1 MKKMNRLIL
10 MSILCCFFPMI
21 LGLFYYPSLPDR
33 MAIHFNFQNVP
44 DNWYPKFI
52 VLFILP
58 LILLI
63 AHVFCLYCT
72 FKDTKNV
79 ENQVMIHIVIW
90 ITPVLSNALSM
101 ILIAYALG
109 KIINISFFIRFL
121 IALLFIILGNYLPK
135 SRVSNTIGIRLPWT
149 VNNPEVWRK
158 THRMAGYLWL
168 IGGLVLLCT
177 LPFDSGVL
185 FIILVFTMVII
196 PMGYSYYL
204 AHK

>member
-21 LGLFYYPSLPDR
+21 LGLIYYPSLPDK
-33 MAIHFNFQNVP
+33 MAIHFNFQSVP

-58 LILLI
+58 LILLLGH
-63 AHVFCLYCT
+63 AFCLYCT

-79 ENQVMIHIVIW
+79 ENQAMIHIVIW
-90 ITPVLSNALSM
+90 IIPVLSNAISM

-109 KIINISFFIRFL
+109 VIFNISFFIRFL

-135 SRVSNTIGIRLPWT
+135 SRVSDTIGIRLPWT

-185 FIILVFTMVII
+185 FIILVFAMGII
-196 PMGYSYYL
+196 PTGYSYYL
-204 AHK
+204 AHH